1 MGLGIIS
8 IYMNIKF
15 LYPGDW
21 SDHAGLSVSAS
32 GAHVLSFP
40 KLSAEEG
47 RQHILSVFREA
58 GVELDAETIAKLPTW
73 EEVQNA
79 VGSGPHIYGLDQ
91 CPAFRD
97 KVPAIE
103 RMLGSSG
110 MFNTGTNLVTH
121 LLKQNCQIPE
131 RVEIYGPKATREQ
144 WGMRWQVRAENE
156 CDVMIFVRCQSTIAQ
171 RCTLFSFIP
180 IKVPWGKHT
189 PAKYRLAH
197 ATEKAAKINKEWI
210 MPIVTIR

>member
-1 MGLGIIS
+1 MVLPQRQTIKSPKAYIRGGSSHWVVNWQRLTVRGLVGLGIIS

-131 RVEIYGPKATREQ
+131 RVEMYGPKATREQ
-144 WGMRWQVRAENE
+144 WGMRWQVRA
-156 CDVMIFVRCQSTIAQ
+156 
-171 RCTLFSFIP
+171 
-180 IKVPWGKHT
+180 
-189 PAKYRLAH
+189 
-197 ATEKAAKINKEWI
+197 KIE
-210 MPIVTIR
+210 